1 MRKLSLALIGV
12 LIAVPLSSTVSQET
26 TASGNLNTEASWA
39 ALHNLID
46 VANSQSKMA
55 MALAEAI
62 KSCGSKG
69 MVYGPGIEGADT
81 NGCLPQSSGTDVMVR
96 GKATDKPLIQAGFAP
111 RVSKIKTSGKD
122 KEFYTFPK
130 PFKTGTVPVV
140 VLNRNFTPGGDDTD
154 NFACDVTNLGFWV
167 CGDAKDWYGASGE
180 TTADTV
186 RGRKWIAVG
195 EAP

>member
-1 MRKLSLALIGV
+1 MRILTPLLVGALLAAPISH
-12 LIAVPLSSTVSQET
+12 AFAQEI
-26 TASGNLNTEASWA
+26 TASGNLQTETSWA
-39 ALHNLID
+39 ALRSL
-46 VANSQSKMA
+46 VEAANNQSKMA

-69 MVYGPGIEGADT
+69 MVYGPGVEGADT
-81 NGCLPQSSGTDVMVR
+81 NGCLPQSSGADVMVR
-96 GKATDKPLIQAGFAP
+96 GKAADKPLIQAGFAP

-130 PFKTGTVPVV
+130 PFKAGTVPVV

-154 NFACDVTNLGFWV
+154 NYACEVTNLGFWV
-167 CGDAKDWYGASGE
+167 CGDAKDWYGPSGE